1 MVWRGAVDGLV
12 LWIKRLGALAL
23 VGMMVMSVFDVI
35 TRAMGT
41 PIFGAVEIV
50 SLLAVLVLAC
60 AMPMTHVEK
69 GHVGVGLWVN
79 RLKPR
84 SQSLID
90 ALTGIL
96 GTALFALISWQ
107 MFLYAADMKASGEVS
122 MSMEL
127 PTYVLIYAVAVA
139 FAVLA
144 LVILV
149 EVFDKFRKA
158 VGP

>member
-1 MVWRGAVDGLV
+1 
-12 LWIKRLGALAL
+12 
-23 VGMMVMSVFDVI
+23 MSPP
-35 TRAMGT
+35 RSLGT

-69 GHVGVGLWVN
+69 GHVGVGLVVN
-79 RLKPR
+79 RLSSR
-84 SQSLID
+84 RQALID
-90 ALTGIL
+90 SITGFL
-96 GTALFALISWQ
+96 GTVLFAIISWQ
-107 MFLYAADMKASGEVS
+107 MFLYAGSMKASGEVS

-149 EVFDKFRKA
+149 EMIDHIRKA
-158 VGP
+158 VRQ

>member
-1 MVWRGAVDGLV
+1 MVWRGAIDGLV
-12 LWIKRLGALAL
+12 LWIKRLGAAAL
-23 VGMMVMSVFDVI
+23 VGMMVMTVFDVV
-35 TRAMGT
+35 TRALAT

-69 GHVGVGLWVN
+69 GHVGVGLVVN
-79 RLKPR
+79 KLKPR
-84 SQSLID
+84 TQALID
-90 ALTGIL
+90 GLTGIL
-96 GTALFALISWQ
+96 GTILFALVSWQ
-107 MFLYAADMKASGEVS
+107 MFLYAASMKASGEVS

-139 FAVLA
+139 FAVLS

-149 EVFDKFRKA
+149 EMIDKFRKA
-158 VGP
+158 VRP

>member
-1 MVWRGAVDGLV
+1 MSWRGAIDGLV
-12 LWIKRLGALAL
+12 LWIKRLGAVAL
-23 VGMMVMSVFDVI
+23 VGMMVMTVFDVI
-35 TRAMGT
+35 TRALAT

-69 GHVGVGLWVN
+69 GHVGVGLLVG
-79 RLKPR
+79 RFKPR
-84 SQSLID
+84 TQALVD
-90 ALTGIL
+90 AATGVL
-96 GTALFALISWQ
+96 GTVLFAIVSWQ
-107 MFLYAADMKASGEVS
+107 MFLYAATMKASGEVS

-149 EVFDKFRKA
+149 EVIDKLRKA
-158 VGP
+158 DGS